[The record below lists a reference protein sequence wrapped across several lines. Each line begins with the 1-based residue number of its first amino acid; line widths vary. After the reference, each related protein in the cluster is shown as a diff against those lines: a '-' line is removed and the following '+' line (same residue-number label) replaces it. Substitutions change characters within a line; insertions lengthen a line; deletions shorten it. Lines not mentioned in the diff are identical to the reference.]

1 VTAAVQPLDSLGIW
15 DATFDLPDQIER
27 ARSAFGGSDAT
38 LPPADGLTHVVV
50 FGMGGSG
57 IAGDI
62 AGFVA
67 DLAGTVP
74 LHVSKGYEC
83 PAWVGPNTLAIGVSF
98 SGNTEEVVEV
108 TTDAQ
113 QRGAQVIAVAGGG
126 MLAELAADWGVAL
139 LSVETELPMPR
150 VATGALSVPVL
161 LALDRMGLVGGVDGQ
176 LDATVA
182 QLRRRAD
189 SLRGEGGGEVERLTD
204 LLTGRIPLV
213 YGAGRL
219 GQIAAG
225 RWKTQVN
232 ENADAPA
239 FANTL
244 PEACHNELQGWE
256 QNRTLTREGLAVVEL
271 RHDHEHRQHT
281 PRFEFVGGVIDDAVA
296 DRVSVRAAG
305 DTALAQLF
313 DLMLYGDVVS
323 LHLAAASGVDPGP
336 IPVLDRLKEYL
347 TD

>member
-1 VTAAVQPLDSLGIW
+1 VTAVVAPVDSLGIW
-15 DATFDLPDQIER
+15 EATFDLPDQVER

-38 LPPADGLTHVVV
+38 LPPSDGLTHVVV

-62 AGFVA
+62 AGFMA
-67 DLAGTVP
+67 DQAGTVP
-74 LHVSKGYEC
+74 VLVSKGYEC

-113 QRGAQVIAVAGGG
+113 QRGAQVVVVAGGG
-126 MLAELAADWGVAL
+126 MLAELATDWGVAL
-139 LSVETELPMPR
+139 LGVETELPMPR

-161 LALDRMGLVGGVDGQ
+161 LALDRMGLVSGVDDE
-176 LDATVA
+176 LDATVG
-182 QLRRRAD
+182 QLRRRAA
-189 SLRGEGGGEVERLTD
+189 SLHGRGRGEVDRLTD
-204 LLTGRIPLV
+204 LLSGRIPLV

-239 FANTL
+239 FANTI
-244 PEACHNELQGWE
+244 PEACHNELQGWD
-256 QNRTLTREGLAVVEL
+256 QNGDLTKTTLAVVEL
-271 RHDHEHRQHT
+271 RHDHEHRQHAR
-281 PRFEFVGGVIDDAVA
+281 RFDFVSGVIDQAVA
-296 DRVSVRAAG
+296 GRASVRAKG

-313 DLMLYGDVVS
+313 DLMLVGDVVS
-323 LHLAAASGVDPGP
+323 LHLAAAAGVDPGP

-347 TD
+347 A

>member
-1 VTAAVQPLDSLGIW
+1 VSIVVEPVDSLGIW
-15 DATFDLPDQIER
+15 EATFDIAEQIER

-38 LPPADGLTHVVV
+38 LPPSDGLTHAVV

-57 IAGDI
+57 ISGDI
-62 AGFVA
+62 AAFMA

-74 LHVSKGYEC
+74 VLVSKGYEC
-83 PAWVGPNTLAIGVSF
+83 PAWVGPNTLAFGVSF

-113 QRGAQVIAVAGGG
+113 QRGAQVVAVAGGG
-126 MLAELAADWGVAL
+126 MLAELAADWGAPL
-139 LSVETELPMPR
+139 LGVETELPMPR

-161 LALDRMGLVGGVDGQ
+161 LALDRMGLVSGVDHE

-182 QLRRRAD
+182 QLRRRAA
-189 SLRGEGGGEVERLTD
+189 SLRGGPGLGEVEGLTE
-204 LLTGRIPLV
+204 LLAGRIPLV

-244 PEACHNELQGWE
+244 PEACHNELQGWD
-256 QNRTLTREGLAVVEL
+256 QNGDLTRAALAVVEL
-271 RHDHEHRQHT
+271 RHGHEHRQHA
-281 PRFEFVGGVIDDAVA
+281 PRFDFVGGVVDPSVA
-296 DRVSVRAAG
+296 GRASVRAAG

-336 IPVLDRLKEYL
+336 IPVLERLKQFL
-347 TD
+347 A

>member
-1 VTAAVQPLDSLGIW
+1 LGIW
-15 DATFDLPDQIER
+15 EATFDLPEQIER
-27 ARSAFGGSDAT
+27 ARSAFGGSDAM
-38 LPPADGLTHVVV
+38 LPPSDGLTHAVV

-62 AGFVA
+62 AALMA

-74 LHVSKGYEC
+74 VLVSKGYEC

-139 LSVETELPMPR
+139 LGVETELPMPR

-161 LALDRMGLVGGVDGQ
+161 LALDRMGLVGGVDDE
-176 LDATVA
+176 LDATVG
-182 QLRRRAD
+182 QLRRRAA
-189 SLRGEGGGEVERLTD
+189 SLQGRGRGEVEGLAE
-204 LLTGRIPLV
+204 LLAGRIPLV

-232 ENADAPA
+232 ENADAAA
-239 FANTL
+239 FANTI
-244 PEACHNELQGWE
+244 PEACHNELQGWD
-256 QNRTLTREGLAVVEL
+256 QNGDVTRRALAVVEL
-271 RHDHEHRQHT
+271 RHDHEHRQHP
-281 PRFEFVGGVIDDAVA
+281 PRFEFVGGVVEPAVA
-296 DRVSVRAAG
+296 GRASVRAAG

-323 LHLAAASGVDPGP
+323 LHLAAAAGVDPGP
-336 IPVLDRLKEYL
+336 IPVLDRLKQFL
-347 TD
+347 A